1 MAEDIYRSH
10 SPYAFIYI
18 GGELCEVKSYELEVT
33 TRGEASN
40 CRLVI
45 PIDNIDSTLFANDSN
60 DGKQIPI
67 ELYVGYMQDEIH
79 QSISQGVI
87 DEFAMM
93 IHQGRSKEQRMF
105 SLRFSG
111 FVTQPEWSFGEERM
125 LYLTCHDWS
134 QFLREYKWEKNLKD
148 GDTEVSKIIGNMQGK
163 MSGIKIVADSYSGT
177 NRLGEKDA
185 ESNSYVYR
193 ASGKSYWEIL
203 TDCALKLNK
212 KLFVE
217 GQTIYITRYRKEPV
231 LWPLYYGPYEEKVG
245 LKRGQYFSNLTLRY
259 GQIGESAKTNVVV
272 DIYSSKVSKKGK
284 EKATYVRY
292 PENAPIKSNTLHIK
306 RRASL
311 NMDESELKVLAE
323 NIFKKFSK
331 KNMTGNVF
339 IPFANNF
346 MTPYDLVQFVA
357 DEEYTDLQFVKDYYF
372 CVNSISESYGV
383 ESYTQ
388 SIDIDTDPDI
398 DKKTV
403 TLGKRVSPPKPK
415 PKTGANK

>member
-10 SPYAFIYI
+10 TPYAFVYI
-18 GGELCEVKSYELEVT
+18 GEQLCEIESYELEMT

-40 CRLVI
+40 LKLVI
-45 PIDNIDSTLFANDSN
+45 PIDNIDSSVFANESN
-60 DGKQIPI
+60 DGNQIPVK
-67 ELYVGYMQDEIH
+67 LYVGYMKDDVH
-79 QSISQGVI
+79 QSISKRVI
-87 DEFAMM
+87 NEFAAA
-93 IHQGRSKEQRMF
+93 IQQGKSKEQRMF

-111 FVTQPEWSFGEERM
+111 FATQPEWTFGNTRM
-125 LYLTCHDWS
+125 LNLTCFDWS

-148 GDTEVSKIIGNMQGK
+148 GDTEVSKIIKSMESK
-163 MSGIKIVADSYSGT
+163 ISGIKIVADSYVGT

-193 ASGKSYWEIL
+193 ASGKTYWDIL
-203 TDCALKLNK
+203 TDCALKLDK

-245 LKRGQYFSNLTLRY
+245 LKKGQYFENLTLRY
-259 GQIGESAKTNVVV
+259 GQIGESAKTNIVV

-284 EKATYVRY
+284 SKATYVRY

-306 RRASL
+306 RRASI

-331 KNMTGNVF
+331 KNMTGNVSF
-339 IPFANNF
+339 PFANNF
-346 MTPYDLVQFVA
+346 ITPYDLVQFVA

-383 ESYTQ
+383 NGYTQ
-388 SIDIDTDPDI
+388 TIDIDTDPDI

-403 TLGKRVSPPKPK
+403 TLGKRISPVKK
-415 PKTGANK
+415 KGVGSKR